1 MGEFEASIVPV
12 GGCGDGMR
20 LASFQVQGHG
30 IENIRFESMYPE
42 RRIRMRLSRLLIAVA
57 AAFSASAFAML
68 PPESKGPLQDETASA
83 PGSLPSSSAEE
94 RDRREENAWLSTR
107 PNSAWQ
113 SSAQNE
119 SDQSQSTEQ
128 GDDAQSPGSTA
139 QSLPSDPPEES
150 RSLQIG
156 RSQEESS

>member
-1 MGEFEASIVPV
+1 
-12 GGCGDGMR
+12 MR

-30 IENIRFESMYPE
+30 LENIRFESMHPE

-83 PGSLPSSSAEE
+83 PGSMPSSSAEE
-94 RDRREENAWLSTR
+94 RDQREENAWLSTR
-107 PNSAWQ
+107 PSEAWQ

-119 SDQSQSTEQ
+119 SEKSQDESEKSHEPGQTAMRSDENPADADSSIPKVRERRYSTGEQS
-128 GDDAQSPGSTA
+128 
-139 QSLPSDPPEES
+139 
-150 RSLQIG
+150 
-156 RSQEESS
+156 